1 VTAEITFVPQ
11 PEDSGSELRC
21 EAINEAVTHPVF
33 NIITIDVATTTTTTT
48 TTTPPPTTTAT
59 TTTAAAFEYEEETL
73 ESSQDNVIEE
83 FQQTENEDNVG
94 EENSKTEEE
103 KEETNSLAGEN
114 DAKRGLNQV
123 DNNILPLFEIE

>member
-1 VTAEITFVPQ
+1 VPQ

-48 TTTPPPTTTAT
+48 TTSTTTTTTAT
-59 TTTAAAFEYEEETL
+59 TFEYEEETL

-83 FQQTENEDNVG
+83 FQQTENEDNVD
-94 EENSKTEEE
+94 EEDSKTEEE

-123 DNNILPLFEIE
+123 DNNILPLFEIELTI

>member
-1 VTAEITFVPQ
+1 MTAEITFVPQ

-48 TTTPPPTTTAT
+48 PTTTAAT

-83 FQQTENEDNVG
+83 FQQTENEDNVD
-94 EENSKTEEE
+94 EEDSKTEEE

-123 DNNILPLFEIE
+123 DNNILPLFEIELTI

>member
-1 VTAEITFVPQ
+1 VPQ

-48 TTTPPPTTTAT
+48 TTSTTTTTTTTAT
-59 TTTAAAFEYEEETL
+59 TFEYEEETL

-83 FQQTENEDNVG
+83 FQQTENEDNVD
-94 EENSKTEEE
+94 EEDSKTEEE

-123 DNNILPLFEIE
+123 DNNILPLFEIELTI

>member
-1 VTAEITFVPQ
+1 VPQ

-33 NIITIDVATTTTTTT
+33 NIITIDVATTTT
-48 TTTPPPTTTAT
+48 AT
-59 TTTAAAFEYEEETL
+59 TFEYEEETL

-83 FQQTENEDNVG
+83 FQQTENEDNVD
-94 EENSKTEEE
+94 EEDSKTEEE

>member
-1 VTAEITFVPQ
+1 VPQ

-33 NIITIDVATTTTTTT
+33 NIITIDVATTTTATTTTSTTT
-48 TTTPPPTTTAT
+48 TTTTTAT
-59 TTTAAAFEYEEETL
+59 TFEYEEETL

-83 FQQTENEDNVG
+83 FQQTENEDNVD
-94 EENSKTEEE
+94 EEDSKTEEE

-123 DNNILPLFEIE
+123 DNNILPLFEIELTI